1 MSMKN
6 GIAKGAVVAGLGI
19 AIAMG
24 TGSVTAYAAAPSIDG
39 TPANPMVTVD
49 QSHAYAPGDEV
60 TIDVSQTVG
69 TEKYDEF
76 VLSDVI
82 STGVLDIT
90 DKPAHV
96 YKVSADGTKSEV
108 NGAGT
113 YTYDKDTKTLAFS
126 FSKDYLD
133 NKMESDGSTT
143 YVLEYTLKVTDADG
157 IRKVAGGAS
166 GLDLDVSAASTI
178 AVDGHDAYSKGATE
192 RTIAIDADAKSSDT
206 KDDTAFDPI
215 SYISSLVAS
224 LFADHSADYSMVSAS
239 GTDASVHQASAY
251 KSHVSLMQVADDV
264 NTGTSNSATTSS
276 DANAT
281 NGNTNANDASETGT
295 TNKNQSST
303 NTTAD
308 NTNANTGNAS
318 GNASNTNTN
327 TGNTSDNAS
336 NTNTNT
342 NTGNTSTG
350 TPAPVID
357 ATPTVAISLKD
368 DKVEPGGKT
377 TGTLTISAAAGKVL
391 GNTDY
396 KLIAPSGVKIS
407 GEKATPDASTLPTK
421 VTVTFTATV
430 DNTKDVAGKTLTITG
445 GTKDGTAS
453 KSAAIT
459 VRQPAV
465 SSTLTADKTKMETGE
480 TVTFTSTAS
489 AVNDSTGTAP
499 TVSGVVRTMTLTVPD
514 GSSVIASDNGTVKQD
529 GTNVTVTWAAESG
542 NGALAKHT
550 VKVTVPD
557 TADTGGKSVT
567 ATGTITGANIADT
580 TLGGNPTV
588 DITPNTAGVT
598 ITPDKETV
606 DTGDT
611 LTFKIEASKLTGHLK
626 NAKLSIAFFDE
637 HTSLQHNEH
646 TGMGMGSANR
656 SNVPLSNLQVQD
668 DGTGKKDETN
678 TVLTYDLGD
687 LTASSTKTITITVP
701 DTWRGDQKHQHQEYT
716 DAQSVTTVT
725 ASQNF
730 SMNVDLS
737 SDTSKPVSSSY
748 DILEHVT
755 SPTITGTTTI
765 SNAKP
770 SAGDTID
777 IDVTPQVN
785 GGGTKNLVTQ
795 VTLAG
800 VDGIPAENITM
811 DDEGAKLK
819 DNVVTFP
826 AVPSASGELRKQ
838 TIHIKLPD
846 DGTMN
851 EKTITATATAKA
863 SNIDQTHIDI
873 PQSAVIQ
880 KPLVTLKTSATA
892 VSNKAAVDGKTTDSN
907 GGTTKATETSDA
919 DASAPT
925 TADDTKK
932 TTDGKGSSD
941 TEAATNPQE
950 KKDANLVINNGDEI
964 EYNVVIT
971 QDNKDAHANGI
982 VATSKLDDFAAQN
995 GVYIEPD
1002 TIVVKRGN
1010 DDITKNVSITYIGS
1024 ENQRTGI
1031 EVSIGTIGNEPV
1043 TITYKAITGEANNDL
1058 MRGKKITNTTSI
1070 TGTNFLVPNEAK
1082 VDVEIASASLSPSI
1096 YTNAEQVKIGTDVK
1110 YEQVKIGTDVKYTTI
1125 ITNNKSDSSSIA
1137 KNVYA
1142 ASAIDDYAA
1151 KIGVAIDPSSL
1162 QLLYIEDGKAKD
1174 VTKDATIKWDGTKG
1188 FSVDTNVN
1196 LAATHAT
1203 KANINKVGTSTDDTD
1218 TRYSGLDHALVIL
1231 YSASTTDVNKDVYGE
1246 NDMTDTIITRA
1257 DNATYAATN
1266 KSTRLVAYDVPVQQ
1280 DEQGGT
1286 IADSLT
1292 QTGDATVIAGI
1303 GTAIAAGIAGIVA
1316 VVRRRR
1322 H

>member
-24 TGSVTAYAAAPSIDG
+24 AGSVTAYAAAPSIDG

-69 TEKYDEF
+69 RERYDEF

-96 YKVSADGTKSEV
+96 YKVSADGTRSEV

-113 YTYDKDTKTLAFS
+113 YTYDKDAKTLAFS

-133 NKMESDGSTT
+133 NEMESDGSTT

-157 IRKVAGGAS
+157 IRKVAGGVS

-192 RTIAIDADAKSSDT
+192 RTIAIDADAKGSNT
-206 KDDTAFDPI
+206 KGGTAFDPI

-224 LFADHSADYSMVSAS
+224 LFADHSADYSMVSAN
-239 GTDASVHQASAY
+239 GIDASVHQASAY

-264 NTGTSNSATTSS
+264 NTNSTETSS

-281 NGNTNANDASETGT
+281 NDNTNANDESETDA

-308 NTNANTGNAS
+308 NTNANTGDAS
-318 GNASNTNTN
+318 GNT
-327 TGNTSDNAS
+327 S

-342 NTGNTSTG
+342 NTGNTSTD
-350 TPAPVID
+350 TPAQAID

-396 KLIAPSGVKIS
+396 KLIAPSGVTIS
-407 GEKATPDASTLPTK
+407 NEKATPDASTLPTK
-421 VTVTFTATV
+421 VTVTFTVTV
-430 DNTKDVAGKTLTITG
+430 DNTKDVAGKTLAITG

-465 SSTLTADKTKMETGE
+465 SGTLTADKTKMETGE

-489 AVNDSTGTAP
+489 AVKDSAGTAP

-514 GSSVIASDNGTVKQD
+514 GSSVVASDNGTVKQD

-542 NGALAKHT
+542 NGTLAKHT

-567 ATGTITGANIADT
+567 ATGTITGTNITDT

-588 DITPNTAGVT
+588 DITPNTASVT
-598 ITPDKETV
+598 IASDKTTV
-606 DTGDT
+606 DAGDQMT
-611 LTFKIEASKLTGHLK
+611 LSIEAKKLSGHLN
-626 NAKLSIAFFDE
+626 NAKLKLAF
-637 HTSLQHNEH
+637 T
-646 TGMGMGSANR
+646 M
-656 SNVPLSNLQVQD
+656 PLSGLGVPTD
-668 DGTGKKDETN
+668 STTDGTVGDNGTS
-678 TVLTYDLGD
+678 LTYDLGD
-687 LTASSTKTITITVP
+687 LTASSTKKITITIP
-701 DTWRGDQKHQHQEYT
+701 SGYMKDTSD
-716 DAQSVTTVT
+716 SINVT
-725 ASQNF
+725 AS
-730 SMNVDLS
+730 LS
-737 SDTSKPVSSSY
+737 SDVAADAQGTY
-748 DILEHVT
+748 DIGGSVT
-755 SPTITGTTTI
+755 SPTIAEDNDANKIMTI
-765 SNAKP
+765 SKPKP

-777 IDVTPQVN
+777 VDVTPKVN
-785 GGGTKNLVTQ
+785 GGGTKDLVTK
-795 VTLAG
+795 VTIANADRATITA
-800 VDGIPAENITM
+800 DGG
-811 DDEGAKLK
+811 DVKG
-819 DNVVTFP
+819 NVVTFP
-826 AVPSASGELRKQ
+826 PVASDKLGKQ
-838 TIHIKLPD
+838 TVHIQLPD
-846 DGTMN
+846 DGKLN
-851 EKTITATATAKA
+851 GKTICVKATAHA
-863 SNIDQTHIDI
+863 SNIKEKEIGTKRLDVQT
-873 PQSAVIQ
+873 PN
-880 KPLVTLKTSATA
+880 VTLKTSATA
-892 VSNKAAVDGKTTDSN
+892 VSSKAAVDGKTTDSN
-907 GGTTKATETSDA
+907 GGTTKATEASDA
-919 DASAPT
+919 DASSPT
-925 TADDTKK
+925 TADDAKK

-964 EYNVVIT
+964 EYNVAIT
-971 QDNKDAHANGI
+971 QDAQDAHANGI
-982 VATSKLDDFAAQN
+982 VATSKLDDDAVQN

-1010 DDITKNVSITYIGS
+1010 TDITKDMKVTYIGS
-1024 ENQRTGI
+1024 DDNHPTGI
-1031 EVSIGTIGNEPV
+1031 EVTVGTIGPDETV
-1043 TITYKAITGEANNDL
+1043 TITYKASTGKASNEL

-1070 TGTNFLVPNEAK
+1070 TGTNFNVPDAAK
-1082 VDVEIASASLSPSI
+1082 VDVEIASASLSPFI
-1096 YTNAEQVKIGTDVK
+1096 YTNAD
-1110 YEQVKIGTDVKYTTI
+1110 QVKIGTDVKYTTI
-1125 ITNNKSDSSSIA
+1125 ITNDSKDSSSIA

-1151 KIGVAIDPSSL
+1151 SIGVAIDPSSL
-1162 QLLYIEDGKAKD
+1162 QLLYVENGKAKD

-1196 LAATHAT
+1196 LAATHTTEAD
-1203 KANINKVGTSTDDTD
+1203 IDKVGASTDDAS
-1218 TRYSGLDHALVIL
+1218 TRYAGLDHALVIL
-1231 YSASTTDVNKDVYGE
+1231 YSANTTNVNKDVYGE

-1257 DNATYAATN
+1257 DNATYAAVN
-1266 KSTRLVAYDVPVQQ
+1266 KSTRLVAYDAPVQQ

-1286 IADSLT
+1286 IADTLT

-1303 GTAIAAGIAGIVA
+1303 GTAIAAGFAGIVTA
-1316 VVRRRR
+1316 IRRRR

>member
-96 YKVSADGTKSEV
+96 YKVSADGTRSEV

-178 AVDGHDAYSKGATE
+178 AVDGHDAYAKGATG
-192 RTIAIDADAKSSDT
+192 RTIAIDADAKGAAASDS
-206 KDDTAFDPI
+206 FDPL
-215 SYISSLVAS
+215 SYIGSLVSSL
-224 LFADHSADYSMVSAS
+224 LADHSADYDMVSTSGAS
-239 GTDASVHQASAY
+239 TSVVQAGEY
-251 KSHVSLMQVADDV
+251 RSHVSLHQVKDDADTEV
-264 NTGTSNSATTSS
+264 
-276 DANAT
+276 
-281 NGNTNANDASETGT
+281 NGNANTNENAGT
-295 TNKNQSST
+295 
-303 NTTAD
+303 
-308 NTNANTGNAS
+308 NTNANTS
-318 GNASNTNTN
+318 GNTNTNTNESANTNANTNESAGTNTNTNTSGNTNTN
-327 TGNTSDNAS
+327 TGTD
-336 NTNTNT
+336 
-342 NTGNTSTG
+342 
-350 TPAPVID
+350 TPVVDDSPTARLALSD
-357 ATPTVAISLKD
+357 AT
-368 DKVEPGGKT
+368 VEPGGKV
-377 TGTLTISAAAGKVL
+377 TGTLTISAASGKVL
-391 GNTDY
+391 GSDVDY
-396 KLIAPSGVKIS
+396 ALNASDGVTIS
-407 GEKATPDASTLPTK
+407 GESSKKDGDSSM
-421 VTVTFTATV
+421 TVTFTATV

-445 GTKDGTAS
+445 GVKGGAS
-453 KSAAIT
+453 KNATLT

-465 SSTLTADKTKMETGE
+465 SGTLTADKSDIETGG
-480 TVTFTSTAS
+480 TVTFTSAAA
-489 AVNDSTGTAP
+489 AVKDSSGTAP
-499 TVSGVVRTMTLTVPD
+499 TASGVVRTMTLTVPD
-514 GSSVIASDNGTVKQD
+514 GSTVVASDNGTVKQD

-542 NGALAKHT
+542 NGTLAKHT

-557 TADTGGKSVT
+557 TTDTGGKSIT
-567 ATGTITGANIADT
+567 ATGTITGTNIADT

-588 DITPNTAGVT
+588 DITPNTASVT
-598 ITPDKETV
+598 IASDKTTV
-606 DTGDT
+606 DAGDQMT
-611 LTFKIEASKLTGHLK
+611 LSIEAKKLSGHLS
-626 NAKLSIAFFDE
+626 NAKLKLAF
-637 HTSLQHNEH
+637 T
-646 TGMGMGSANR
+646 M
-656 SNVPLSNLQVQD
+656 PLSGLGVPTD
-668 DGTGKKDETN
+668 STTDGKVGDNGTS
-678 TVLTYDLGD
+678 LTYDLGD
-687 LTASSTKTITITVP
+687 LTASSTKKITITIP
-701 DTWRGDQKHQHQEYT
+701 SDYMKDTSD
-716 DAQSVTTVT
+716 SINVT
-725 ASQNF
+725 AS
-730 SMNVDLS
+730 LS
-737 SDTSKPVSSSY
+737 SDVAADAQGTY
-748 DILEHVT
+748 DIGGSVT
-755 SPTITGTTTI
+755 SPTIAEDNDANKIMTV
-765 SNAKP
+765 SNDTP
-770 SAGDTID
+770 SAGDTVD
-777 IDVTPQVN
+777 VAVTPQVN
-785 GGGTKNLVTQ
+785 GGGTKDLVTK
-795 VTLAG
+795 VIIANA
-800 VDGIPAENITM
+800 DGATITA
-811 DDEGAKLK
+811 DGGDVKG
-819 DNVVTFP
+819 NVVTFP
-826 AVPSASGELRKQ
+826 PVASDKLGKQ
-838 TIHIKLPD
+838 TVHIQLPD
-846 DGTMN
+846 DGKLN
-851 EKTITATATAKA
+851 GKTIRVKATAHA
-863 SNIDQTHIDI
+863 SNIKEKEIGTKRLDVQT
-873 PQSAVIQ
+873 PN
-880 KPLVTLKTSATA
+880 VTLKTSATA
-892 VSNKAAVDGKTTDSN
+892 VSSKAAVDGKTTDSN
-907 GGTTKATETSDA
+907 GGTTKATEASDA
-919 DASAPT
+919 DASATT

-964 EYNVVIT
+964 EYNVAIT
-971 QDNKDAHANGI
+971 QDAQDAHANGI
-982 VATSKLDDFAAQN
+982 VATSKLDDYAAQN
-995 GVYIEPD
+995 GVYIDPD
-1002 TIVVKRGN
+1002 TIVVKRG
-1010 DDITKNVSITYIGS
+1010 DTDITKDVKDSITYIGS
-1024 ENQRTGI
+1024 KKQPTGI
-1031 EVSIGTIGNEPV
+1031 EVPVGQIGNETV
-1043 TITYKAITGEANNDL
+1043 SITYKASTGKASNDL

-1070 TGTNFLVPNEAK
+1070 TGTNFNAPDDAK

-1110 YEQVKIGTDVKYTTI
+1110 YTTI
-1125 ITNNKSDSSSIA
+1125 ITNDSKDSSSIA

-1151 KIGVAIDPSSL
+1151 SIGVAIDPSSL
-1162 QLLYIEDGKAKD
+1162 QLLYVEDGKAKD

-1196 LAATHAT
+1196 LAATHASDDDIK
-1203 KANINKVGTSTDDTD
+1203 KAGTGTDED
-1218 TRYSGLDHALVIL
+1218 TRYAGIDHALVIL
-1231 YSASTTDVNKDVYGE
+1231 YAASTTNVNKNVYGE

-1257 DNATYAATN
+1257 DNATYAAAN

-1316 VVRRRR
+1316 VIRRRR

>member
-96 YKVSADGTKSEV
+96 YKVSADGTRSEV

-133 NKMESDGSTT
+133 NEMESDGSTT

-206 KDDTAFDPI
+206 KDDAAFDPI
-215 SYISSLVAS
+215 SYISNLVAS
-224 LFADHSADYSMVSAS
+224 LFADHSTDYSMVSAS

-251 KSHVSLMQVADDV
+251 KSHVSLMQVADDA
-264 NTGTSNSATTSS
+264 NTGTGNSTETSS
-276 DANAT
+276 DAKAT
-281 NGNTNANDASETGT
+281 NGDTNANDASETGA
-295 TNKNQSST
+295 TNKNQPNT
-303 NTTAD
+303 NTTTGKT
-308 NTNANTGNAS
+308 NTNAGNAS
-318 GNASNTNTN
+318 GNTSNTNTN
-327 TGNTSDNAS
+327 TGNTSTD
-336 NTNTNT
+336 
-342 NTGNTSTG
+342 
-350 TPAPVID
+350 TPAPAID

-391 GNTDY
+391 GSTDY
-396 KLIAPSGVKIS
+396 KLIAPSGVTIS
-407 GEKATPDASTLPTK
+407 DEKATPDASTHPTK

-465 SSTLTADKTKMETGE
+465 SGMLEADKTQMETGE

-489 AVNDSTGTAP
+489 AVKDSTGTAP
-499 TVSGVVRTMTLTVPD
+499 TVSDVVRTMTLTVPD
-514 GSSVIASDNGTVKQD
+514 GSTVVASDNGTVKQD

-542 NGALAKHT
+542 NGTLAKHT

-557 TADTGGKSVT
+557 TADTGGKSIT
-567 ATGTITGANIADT
+567 ATGTITGTNIADT

-588 DITPNTAGVT
+588 DITPNTASVT
-598 ITPDKETV
+598 IASDKTTV
-606 DTGDT
+606 DAGDQMT
-611 LTFKIEASKLTGHLK
+611 LSIEAKKLSGHLS
-626 NAKLSIAFFDE
+626 NAKLNVTFTANSDVDLGV
-637 HTSLQHNEH
+637 TNE
-646 TGMGMGSANR
+646 
-656 SNVPLSNLQVQD
+656 
-668 DGTGKKDETN
+668 
-678 TVLTYDLGD
+678 TYDLD
-687 LTASSTKTITITVP
+687 TLSTPITKKITITIP
-701 DTWRGDQKHQHQEYT
+701 SDYMKDTSG
-716 DAQSVTTVT
+716 SINVT
-725 ASQNF
+725 AS
-730 SMNVDLS
+730 LS
-737 SDTSKPVSSSY
+737 SDVAADAQGTY
-748 DILEHVT
+748 DIGGSVT
-755 SPTITGTTTI
+755 SPTIAEDNDANKIMTI
-765 SNAKP
+765 STPKP

-777 IDVTPQVN
+777 VDVTPQVN
-785 GGGTKNLVTQ
+785 GGGTKDLVTK
-795 VTLAG
+795 VTIANA
-800 VDGIPAENITM
+800 DGATITA
-811 DDEGAKLK
+811 DGGDVKG
-819 DNVVTFP
+819 NVVTFP
-826 AVPSASGELRKQ
+826 PVASDKLGKQ
-838 TIHIKLPD
+838 TVHIQLPD
-846 DGTMN
+846 DGKLN
-851 EKTITATATAKA
+851 GKTIRVKATAHA
-863 SNIDQTHIDI
+863 SNIKEKEIGTKRLDVQT
-873 PQSAVIQ
+873 PN
-880 KPLVTLKTSATA
+880 VTLKTSATA
-892 VSNKAAVDGKTTDSN
+892 VSSKAAVDGKTTDSN
-907 GGTTKATETSDA
+907 GGTTKATEASDA
-919 DASAPT
+919 DAPTTT

-964 EYNVVIT
+964 EYNVAIT
-971 QDNKDAHANGI
+971 QDAQDAHANGI
-982 VATSKLDDFAAQN
+982 VATSKLDDYAAQN
-995 GVYIEPD
+995 GVYIDPD
-1002 TIVVKRGN
+1002 TIVVKRG
-1010 DDITKNVSITYIGS
+1010 DTDITKDVKDSITYIGS
-1024 ENQRTGI
+1024 KKQPTGI
-1031 EVSIGTIGNEPV
+1031 EVPVGQIGNKTV
-1043 TITYKAITGEANNDL
+1043 SITYKASTGKASNDL

-1070 TGTNFLVPNEAK
+1070 TGTNFNIPDAAK

-1110 YEQVKIGTDVKYTTI
+1110 YTTI
-1125 ITNNKSDSSSIA
+1125 ITNDSKDSSSIA

-1151 KIGVAIDPSSL
+1151 SIGVAIDPSSL
-1162 QLLYIEDGKAKD
+1162 QLLYVEGGKAKD
-1174 VTKDATIKWDGTKG
+1174 ITKDVTIDWDGTKG

-1196 LAATHAT
+1196 LAATHSSDADI
-1203 KANINKVGTSTDDTD
+1203 KQAGTSTDDTS

-1257 DNATYAATN
+1257 DNATYAAAN

-1303 GTAIAAGIAGIVA
+1303 GTAIAAGIAGIIA
-1316 VVRRRR
+1316 AVRRRR

>member
-96 YKVSADGTKSEV
+96 YKVSTDGTRSEV

-133 NKMESDGSTT
+133 NEMESDGSTT

-206 KDDTAFDPI
+206 KDDAAFDPI
-215 SYISSLVAS
+215 SYISNLVAS
-224 LFADHSADYSMVSAS
+224 LFADHSTDYSMVSAS

-251 KSHVSLMQVADDV
+251 KSHVSLMQVADDA
-264 NTGTSNSATTSS
+264 NTGTGNSTETSS
-276 DANAT
+276 DAKAT
-281 NGNTNANDASETGT
+281 NGDTNANDASETGA
-295 TNKNQSST
+295 TNKNQPNT
-303 NTTAD
+303 NTTTGKT
-308 NTNANTGNAS
+308 NTNTGNAS
-318 GNASNTNTN
+318 GNT
-327 TGNTSDNAS
+327 S

-350 TPAPVID
+350 TPAPAID

-391 GNTDY
+391 GSTDY
-396 KLIAPSGVKIS
+396 KLIAPSGVTIS

-430 DNTKDVAGKTLTITG
+430 DNTKDVAGKTITITG

-453 KSAAIT
+453 KSTAVT

-465 SSTLTADKTKMETGE
+465 SGTLTADKTKMETGE

-489 AVNDSTGTAP
+489 AVKDSAGTAP
-499 TVSGVVRTMTLTVPD
+499 TVSDVVRTMTLTVPD
-514 GSSVIASDNGTVKQD
+514 GSSVVASDNGTVKQD

-542 NGALAKHT
+542 NGTLAKHT

-567 ATGTITGANIADT
+567 ATGTITGTNIADT

-588 DITPNTAGVT
+588 DITPNTASVT
-598 ITPDKETV
+598 IASDKTTV
-606 DTGDT
+606 DAGDQMT
-611 LTFKIEASKLTGHLK
+611 LSIEAKKLSGHLS
-626 NAKLSIAFFDE
+626 NAKLKLAF
-637 HTSLQHNEH
+637 T
-646 TGMGMGSANR
+646 M
-656 SNVPLSNLQVQD
+656 PLSGLGVPTD
-668 DGTGKKDETN
+668 STTDGKVGDNGTS
-678 TVLTYDLGD
+678 LTYDLGD
-687 LTASSTKTITITVP
+687 LTASSTKKITITIP
-701 DTWRGDQKHQHQEYT
+701 SDYMKDTSD
-716 DAQSVTTVT
+716 SINVT
-725 ASQNF
+725 AS
-730 SMNVDLS
+730 LS
-737 SDTSKPVSSSY
+737 SDVAADAQGTY
-748 DILEHVT
+748 DIGGSVT
-755 SPTITGTTTI
+755 SPTIAEDNDANKIMTV
-765 SNAKP
+765 SNDTP
-770 SAGDTID
+770 SAGDTVD
-777 IDVTPQVN
+777 VAVTPQVN
-785 GGGTKNLVTQ
+785 GGGTKDLVTK
-795 VTLAG
+795 VIIANA
-800 VDGIPAENITM
+800 DGATITA
-811 DDEGAKLK
+811 DGGDVKG
-819 DNVVTFP
+819 NVVTFP
-826 AVPSASGELRKQ
+826 PVASDKLGKQ
-838 TIHIKLPD
+838 TVHIQLPD
-846 DGTMN
+846 DGKLN
-851 EKTITATATAKA
+851 GKTIRVKATAHA
-863 SNIDQTHIDI
+863 SNIKEKEIGTKRLDVQT
-873 PQSAVIQ
+873 PN
-880 KPLVTLKTSATA
+880 VTLKTSATA
-892 VSNKAAVDGKTTDSN
+892 VSSKAAVDGKTTDSN
-907 GGTTKATETSDA
+907 GGTTKATEASDA
-919 DASAPT
+919 DASATT

-964 EYNVVIT
+964 EYNVAIT
-971 QDNKDAHANGI
+971 QDAQDAHANGI
-982 VATSKLDDFAAQN
+982 VATSKLDDYAAQN
-995 GVYIEPD
+995 GVYIDPD
-1002 TIVVKRGN
+1002 TIVVKRG
-1010 DDITKNVSITYIGS
+1010 DTDITKDVKDSITYIGS
-1024 ENQRTGI
+1024 KKQPTGI
-1031 EVSIGTIGNEPV
+1031 EVPVGQIGNETV
-1043 TITYKAITGEANNDL
+1043 SITYKASTGKASNDL

-1070 TGTNFLVPNEAK
+1070 TGTNFNAPDDAK

-1110 YEQVKIGTDVKYTTI
+1110 YTTI
-1125 ITNNKSDSSSIA
+1125 ITNDSKDSSSIA

-1151 KIGVAIDPSSL
+1151 SIGVAIDPSSL
-1162 QLLYIEDGKAKD
+1162 QLLYVEDGKAKD

-1196 LAATHAT
+1196 LAATHASDDDIK
-1203 KANINKVGTSTDDTD
+1203 KAGTGTDED
-1218 TRYSGLDHALVIL
+1218 TRYAGIDHALVIL
-1231 YSASTTDVNKDVYGE
+1231 YAASTTNVNKNVYGE

-1257 DNATYAATN
+1257 DNATYAAAN

-1316 VVRRRR
+1316 VIRRRR